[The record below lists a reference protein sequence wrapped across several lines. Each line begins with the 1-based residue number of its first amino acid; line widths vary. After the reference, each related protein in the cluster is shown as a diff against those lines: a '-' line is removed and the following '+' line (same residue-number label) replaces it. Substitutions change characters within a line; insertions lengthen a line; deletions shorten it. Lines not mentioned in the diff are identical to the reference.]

1 MLRRSMSHFRDLRET
16 PSDLSKGQ
24 AVAPNRHGGL
34 PGFFCHSSHRSTT
47 VLLHDQIRTEPLPL
61 SSLQAFSAPARLTEP
76 STIHKS
82 EAPGE
87 AAIWKRQQHRANITT
102 YSAIGTVRLQSV
114 RKLAAQTTEFM
125 WQRTLLL
132 LPKGRKEA
140 QDGGTALQIL
150 GGAYVPEDVVQV
162 IKKGP
167 KYSLEPRI
175 PEHELLALNRQISN
189 KADVEDKERCLLDGV
204 DSLIRTLS
212 EHMTL
217 LRKFNV
223 LRAPARWRSLRTF
236 LGPQE
241 PRRPAHV
248 CFTTAMSVVCLAL
261 LLVLLD
267 TTVSQEPRFISVL
280 SSEQRNVVV
289 NIVGPLSWNGDPVG
303 FHVIWKATSEHYG
316 PRGELDIPLTRDVN
330 AVNATLQLPEG
341 MVYRIFLSCVVTD
354 ASGAKVRGPVLEVE
368 ENVPVVGYDV
378 WAYAVDSAQAVVSW
392 RASKSVEIFKVTVYI
407 DEGRDDFRVF
417 SSKTF
422 DGKHTTT
429 TQSFLVTDLQAWGYY
444 EVRLE
449 GCSVE
454 NCSKAVKT
462 ALRTPPQVIPKP
474 SISRAE
480 ATATSSFKLAWLFP
494 QSDVRLFN
502 GFRLW
507 YCPINVAGCV
517 LVYTNERKVNL
528 TGLKPDSTVRIEVQA
543 VFIDTAGKEVLGREA
558 TSSVKTWSNLPQ
570 VYIEKG
576 LNIQDDVS
584 TCFIYWRCTNSSVDY
599 LE

>member
-1 MLRRSMSHFRDLRET
+1 
-16 PSDLSKGQ
+16 
-24 AVAPNRHGGL
+24 
-34 PGFFCHSSHRSTT
+34 
-47 VLLHDQIRTEPLPL
+47 
-61 SSLQAFSAPARLTEP
+61 
-76 STIHKS
+76 
-82 EAPGE
+82 
-87 AAIWKRQQHRANITT
+87 
-102 YSAIGTVRLQSV
+102 
-114 RKLAAQTTEFM
+114 
-125 WQRTLLL
+125 
-132 LPKGRKEA
+132 
-140 QDGGTALQIL
+140 
-150 GGAYVPEDVVQV
+150 
-162 IKKGP
+162 
-167 KYSLEPRI
+167 
-175 PEHELLALNRQISN
+175 
-189 KADVEDKERCLLDGV
+189 
-204 DSLIRTLS
+204 
-212 EHMTL
+212 
-217 LRKFNV
+217 
-223 LRAPARWRSLRTF
+223 
-236 LGPQE
+236 
-241 PRRPAHV
+241 
-248 CFTTAMSVVCLAL
+248 MSVVCLAL

-502 GFRLW
+502 GFRVW

-599 LE
+599 LEYGSTVAQTSGYVRVTHRDKSLDYASLRCCNSYGCGEGRTILVGSPVTGPFSITGVTVTAKGRTALLQWNHSGPRSYSGVEVRWTCKGDKAVQYNRERLAGPYKAVGMKKIQIDDLPTDARDCQFYVSPFEFSDKSRHCGFPVHATVR